1 MQAGEI
7 GIEYEE
13 GPRAKGAGGGARAAG
28 RAGGESVAILGDL
41 SRAHANCSNENENEN
56 ALKMHRGMKLKG
68 QWTADE
74 DALLTELVDKY
85 GTTRW
90 SYIARALYGRVG
102 KQCRERWNNHLAPDI
117 KRGAWSVEEEETFIQ
132 AHMELG
138 NKWSHIAKRL
148 KGRTENSVKNHWNA
162 TRRRKDGTK
171 SRFRTYVLEVHSR
184 DGSLKSPQF
193 KSRSTTPSNSIGSS
207 ARKRACASSPS
218 NSTINEEVAKRGKLD
233 TLNSNTSTQDAMVAN
248 AVSAVD
254 MKTSPEDDKCVYIDK
269 KRVPALH
276 EPMLF
281 KVPGNTHDFVEVVN
295 CREQMTCDQ
304 TKDPGIEVAS
314 YTSTNPLPAHL
325 FNDVVGTL
333 NGLIDAVRNHC
344 SVVNLGLSAKSGDEE
359 TLKKVGGNCY
369 VISVSSRKWEDA
381 MRGVKLAVEFIKDT
395 DEVTT
400 PKPYVRS

>member
-1 MQAGEI
+1 MFE
-7 GIEYEE
+7 
-13 GPRAKGAGGGARAAG
+13 R
-28 RAGGESVAILGDL
+28 D
-41 SRAHANCSNENENEN
+41 SNENEKEN
-56 ALKMHRGMKLKG
+56 ALKMYRGMKLKG

-74 DALLTELVDKY
+74 DALLTELVNKY

-207 ARKRACASSPS
+207 ARKHACASSPS

-254 MKTSPEDDKCVYIDK
+254 MKTSQEEDKCVYIDK

-276 EPMLF
+276 EPKF
-281 KVPGNTHDFVEVVN
+281 
-295 CREQMTCDQ
+295 Q
-304 TKDPGIEVAS
+304 
-314 YTSTNPLPAHL
+314 
-325 FNDVVGTL
+325 GTL
-333 NGLIDAVRNHC
+333 TI
-344 SVVNLGLSAKSGDEE
+344 LSRWS
-359 TLKKVGGNCY
+359 T
-369 VISVSSRKWEDA
+369 
-381 MRGVKLAVEFIKDT
+381 VEN
-395 DEVTT
+395 
-400 PKPYVRS
+400 R